1 MEIDIVTAQISG
13 VHGYLH
19 FQEPNLESSLWITQ
33 LGHYPLPPP
42 LTTTNPQRHQLLSL
56 NELPLAG
63 NMLLSLLCTI
73 ICRQCSPIGRSL
85 PDIEAHGFRYS
96 WCGEYGLLFLT
107 PLAQHFLVFQICA
120 HICKV
125 VLSGNDV
132 EEWNSGSWGMKVS
145 VFNSCYPLVL

>member
-1 MEIDIVTAQISG
+1 MWNLPELGIEPMSPALAGGFLTTGPPGKSVQTSFNFVNFEVLMCLFSSQLQCKYFRRISNSMEIDIVTAQISG

-85 PDIEAHGFRYS
+85 PDI
-96 WCGEYGLLFLT
+96 
-107 PLAQHFLVFQICA
+107 
-120 HICKV
+120 
-125 VLSGNDV
+125 
-132 EEWNSGSWGMKVS
+132 
-145 VFNSCYPLVL
+145 